1 MVDMEDDIVTGALV
15 IFPSALDDLV
25 VTRVVE
31 VGTTVVV
38 ADAPVV
44 ADIGVPVFVPPS
56 DAFILT
62 EAVVNIIGKA
72 VGDAFACVIMD
83 ELAAIQKHE
92 HVDTQACACC
102 MQHINRNTNFR
113 C

>member
-15 IFPSALDDLV
+15 IFLSALDDLV

-31 VGTTVVV
+31 DGTTMVV

-44 ADIGVPVFVPPS
+44 AI
-56 DAFILT
+56 
-62 EAVVNIIGKA
+62 VNIIETA

-83 ELAAIQKHE
+83 EFAAIQEHE
-92 HVDTQACACC
+92 HIDTQACACC
-102 MQHINRNTNFR
+102 MQHIKKSTNFR
-113 C
+113 RWGRVICQSESKWYSINS